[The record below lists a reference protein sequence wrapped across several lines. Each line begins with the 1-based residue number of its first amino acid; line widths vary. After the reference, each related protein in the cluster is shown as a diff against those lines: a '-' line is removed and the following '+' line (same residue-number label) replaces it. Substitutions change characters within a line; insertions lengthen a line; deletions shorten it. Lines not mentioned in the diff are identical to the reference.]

1 MGIRF
6 SCHLCNNPLHVKDY
20 QAGKR
25 GKCPKCQGSFRVP
38 PADADFS
45 LAIDES
51 FSASPPAPQ
60 TSKKNVASPATKPA
74 ATHSPATKP
83 AADDKP
89 LATKPAT
96 SKSLEPASPSL
107 PKTPNLTESQSD
119 ELPASLLPYVDSRW
133 YVRPPSGGQYGPATT
148 HTLLD
153 WIQQRRVTADSLV
166 WREGLENWG
175 IVREVIPEPFGGLP
189 PTNGLTAQLPPTQ
202 SSPITSLA
210 DAKPQ
215 PSTSSPNTPPTS
227 LPLPTA
233 TTSKVAVTSKKK
245 KQMRQQLWILG
256 LLSVIA
262 IGLVVALVLVLT
274 RGA

>member
-51 FSASPPAPQ
+51 FSATPSTPAI
-60 TSKKNVASPATKPA
+60 KKTAPTPVTNKPVATKPTTPKSPEA
-74 ATHSPATKP
+74 APTPSSTLPKDP
-83 AADDKP
+83 
-89 LATKPAT
+89 
-96 SKSLEPASPSL
+96 SPSE
-107 PKTPNLTESQSD
+107 PQAA
-119 ELPASLLPYVDSRW
+119 ELPASLLPYIDSRW

-153 WIQQRRVTADSLV
+153 WIKQRRVTADSLV

-175 IVREVIPEPFGGLP
+175 IVRELIPEPFGGLP
-189 PTNGLTAQLPPTQ
+189 PTNGPTAHLPPTENN
-202 SSPITSLA
+202 STNSNYDPKSP
-210 DAKPQ
+210 
-215 PSTSSPNTPPTS
+215 PSVTNASIPPTS

-233 TTSKVAVTSKKK
+233 TTSKVAATSKKK

-262 IGLVVALVLVLT
+262 IGLIVALVMVLM